1 MNKSSHSVHNK
12 SFQGS
17 PVKVPCSAPMDA
29 GKRQGVISQFLV
41 LIGSLYT
48 EKTKNEENKKYS
60 KIRVVR

>member
-1 MNKSSHSVHNK
+1 
-12 SFQGS
+12 
-17 PVKVPCSAPMDA
+17 MDA